1 MEVKEK
7 ILSRASELFILQGV
21 KNVTMD
27 NLAADLKMSKRTLY
41 ELYEN
46 KEALVMETFKYMYL
60 KENKI
65 LKDIVRSSS
74 NVIEALSAI
83 INRKKEQFKSL
94 NPMFIE
100 DLKKYFTTMQAF
112 FHSGENRPKE
122 HSIMYILLEKGMNE
136 GIFRKDIRIDVV
148 DNFFNELLFMVHN
161 SKGME
166 ISKID
171 DYAVL
176 CNIFIPY
183 FRGLC
188 TMKGS
193 EMIESIFSNKLNN
206 N

>member
-1 MEVKEK
+1 MEIKEK
-7 ILSRASELFILQGV
+7 ILSRASELFMSQGV

-46 KEALVMETFKYMYL
+46 KEALVLETFKYIYL

-74 NVIEALSAI
+74 NVIEALSTI
-83 INRKKEQFKSL
+83 INRKKEQFQSL
-94 NPMFIE
+94 NPIFIE
-100 DLKKYFTTMQAF
+100 DLKKYIATTQAF
-112 FHSGENRPKE
+112 FHSGENKPKE
-122 HSIMYILLEKGMNE
+122 YSIMYLLLEKGMNE

-148 DNFFNELLFMVHN
+148 DNFFNELLFLVHN
-161 SKGME
+161 SKRME
-166 ISKID
+166 ISKLD
-171 DYAVL
+171 DYTVL

-188 TMKGS
+188 TLKGS
-193 EMIESIFSNKLNN
+193 EMIESIFSDKLNN

>member
-46 KEALVMETFKYMYL
+46 KETLVMETFKYMYL

>member
-1 MEVKEK
+1 MEIKEK
-7 ILSRASELFILQGV
+7 ILSRASELFMSQGV

-46 KEALVMETFKYMYL
+46 KEALVFETFKYMYL
-60 KENKI
+60 MENEI
-65 LKDIVRSSS
+65 LKDIVQSSS
-74 NVIEALSAI
+74 NVIEALSII

-100 DLKKYFTTMQAF
+100 DLKKYFATTHSY
-112 FHSGENRPKE
+112 FHSGENKQKE
-122 HSIMYILLEKGMNE
+122 YSIMCILLEKGMNE
-136 GIFRKDIRIDVV
+136 GIFRKDIQIDVV
-148 DNFFNELLFMVHN
+148 YNFFNELLFLMHN
-161 SKGME
+161 SKGMG
-166 ISKID
+166 ISKMD
-171 DYAVL
+171 DYVVL

-188 TMKGS
+188 TLKGS
-193 EMIESIFSNKLNN
+193 EMIESIFSDKLNN